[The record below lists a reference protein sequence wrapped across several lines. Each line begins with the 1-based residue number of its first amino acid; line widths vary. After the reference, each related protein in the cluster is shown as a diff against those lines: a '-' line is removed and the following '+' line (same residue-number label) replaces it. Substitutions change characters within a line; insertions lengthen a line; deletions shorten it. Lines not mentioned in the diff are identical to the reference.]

1 MSNAIPYLPRGV
13 RTHYDRIRGRNVLL
27 GPERALM
34 LDEIGHAII
43 AELDGKRTETQIAAD
58 LATRYGAP
66 VEAVSVDVAEF
77 LTDLADKRLVER
89 KDP

>member
-1 MSNAIPYLPRGV
+1 
-13 RTHYDRIRGRNVLL
+13 
-27 GPERALM
+27 M
-34 LDEIGHAII
+34 LDEIGHAIV
-43 AELDGKRTETQIAAD
+43 AELDGKRTEAQIAAD
-58 LATRYGAP
+58 LAARYGAP

>member
-43 AELDGKRTETQIAAD
+43 AELDGKRDETQIGGD

-66 VEAVSVDVAEF
+66 VEAVSAEVAELS
-77 LTDLADKRLVER
+77 LTLAK
-89 KDP
+89 KAN